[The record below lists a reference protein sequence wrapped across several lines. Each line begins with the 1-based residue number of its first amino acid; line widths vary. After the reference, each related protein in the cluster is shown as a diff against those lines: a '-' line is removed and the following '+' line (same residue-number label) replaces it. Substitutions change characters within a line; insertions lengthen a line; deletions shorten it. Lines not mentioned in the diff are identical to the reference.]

1 MKCSS
6 ISNLSRKSA
15 YDTPT
20 TMSDSDPR
28 AALAAS
34 AAANGASLAALS
46 AMIGRNAAYL
56 QQYVKRGTPR
66 SLSDRDRQALAAFLD
81 VADDVLGGPSAVG
94 GPVRVPRYDVWAS
107 AGPGTL
113 VDGEVLLGADAFDP
127 ALLRRLGIRTG
138 AGAILRVRGESM
150 EPGLMDGDQIL
161 IDTADRLAR
170 DGVFVIRIDEAVMVK
185 RLAVRGRT
193 IMASSDNPDG
203 PPIPDGPIAV
213 LGRVVWQ
220 MRVPR

>member
-1 MKCSS
+1 
-6 ISNLSRKSA
+6 
-15 YDTPT
+15 
-20 TMSDSDPR
+20 MSDSDPR

-66 SLSDRDRQALAAFLD
+66 SLSDRDRQALAAFLG
-81 VADDVLGGPSAVG
+81 VPEDVLGGPSAVG
-94 GPVRVPRYDVWAS
+94 GPVRVPRYAMWAS

-127 ALLRRLGIRTG
+127 ALLRRLGVGTG
-138 AGAILRVRGESM
+138 AGAILRVRGASM

-161 IDTADRLAR
+161 IDTADRVAR
-170 DGVFVIRIDEAVMVK
+170 DGVFVIRIDGAIMVK

-193 IMASSDNPDG
+193 IMASSDNPDAQ
-203 PPIPDGPIAV
+203 PIAEGPITV